1 MMLALKNGQIRENAE
16 ENNNEHPPPEIMS
29 IVFKKTIE
37 LFTDK
42 SFCYLAYLNC

>member
-29 IVFKKTIE
+29 IVFKKTI
-37 LFTDK
+37 DK
-42 SFCYLAYLNC
+42 SSCYLAYLNC